1 MDLDARIND
10 SKWYQGFL
18 LNTESKQER
27 LYKNTKPAK
36 QCDVKMHVLILAER
50 FFSIAFFTEGWKSCI
65 EIIMDT
71 KNFRL
76 SQSFPL
82 FENLLTRSALSVS

>member
-18 LNTESKQER
+18 LNTESEQER

-36 QCDVKMHVLILAER
+36 QCDVKMHVLLLAER
-50 FFSIAFFTEGWKSCI
+50 FFLL
-65 EIIMDT
+65 
-71 KNFRL
+71 L
-76 SQSFPL
+76 SLQKDGSH
-82 FENLLTRSALSVS
+82 ALK